1 VKLSGRQITLLL
13 TSIWAQAISP
23 ENIPAN
29 YEAIA
34 HTYSL
39 LLLFSG
45 SKVTLNYKF
54 PLRYLYVLFV
64 PCYEYLPV
72 KEKLDTTSVPFY
84 LSSASSLF
92 N

>member
-1 VKLSGRQITLLL
+1 L

-54 PLRYLYVLFV
+54 PLRSLNLYMCCSF
-64 PCYEYLPV
+64 PV
-72 KEKLDTTSVPFY
+72 MNTCL
-84 LSSASSLF
+84 
-92 N
+92 